1 LNDAMM
7 ERIADVGN
15 GNYSYIDS
23 ASEARKV
30 LDEELSATMVTVAKD
45 VKVQVEFNPAHV
57 GQYRLIGYEN
67 RALAEEDFTNDAV
80 DAGDM
85 GAGHQV
91 TALYEVVPAGGRGWT
106 FERRYGGNR
115 RASAA
120 STAGELAHVKLR
132 YKLPDGRTSREL
144 SRPVPAVLLST
155 VRAPVG
161 DMAFAVSVAAFGQKL
176 RGDKYLGDYGWGE
189 IRTLAGDPRGLWR
202 QQFVE
207 LTRLADRGGGGA
219 ARGGL

>member
-1 LNDAMM
+1 MM

-30 LDEELSATMVTVAKD
+30 LEDELSATLVTVAKD
-45 VKVQVEFNPAHV
+45 VKVQVEFNPAQV
-57 GQYRLIGYEN
+57 TQYRLIGYEN

-91 TALYEVVPAGGRGWT
+91 TALYEVAPSGSFAWT
-106 FERRYGGNR
+106 PTRRYEGNR
-115 RASAA
+115 PPAVIQRGA
-120 STAGELAHVKLR
+120 ELAFVKLR
-132 YKLPDGRTSREL
+132 YKLPDGATSREL
-144 SRPVPAVLLST
+144 SRAVPAALMET
-155 VRAPVG
+155 ARAPQG
-161 DMAFAVSVAAFGQKL
+161 DMAFAIAVAAFGQRL
-176 RGDKYLGDYGWGE
+176 RGDKYLGGYRYAD
-189 IRTLAGDPRGLWR
+189 IRALAGEPRGLWR

-207 LTRLADRGGGGA
+207 LTMLADRGGGGA
-219 ARGGL
+219 ASGGM